1 MFSHFA
7 YLSLFVSM
15 KLGGTVTYP
24 GLEGMT
30 FCGGYPQVIC
40 LVSSDFSGKAGSEV
54 RVWAISSPRLH
65 QQSPPWW
72 EGGLELLGS
81 RARAKCQ

>member
-40 LVSSDFSGKAGSEV
+40 GSPVTLVGK
-54 RVWAISSPRLH
+54 LD
-65 QQSPPWW
+65 
-72 EGGLELLGS
+72 L
-81 RARAKCQ
+81 K